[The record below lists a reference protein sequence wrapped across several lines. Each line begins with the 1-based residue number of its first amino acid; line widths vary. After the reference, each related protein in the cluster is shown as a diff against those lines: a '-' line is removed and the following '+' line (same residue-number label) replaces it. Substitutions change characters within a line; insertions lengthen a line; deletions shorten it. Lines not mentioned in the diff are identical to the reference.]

1 MFDKHFVG
9 LDLTGVED
17 NGLQR
22 PISRVTLLLDNENSI
37 TAGDDTG
44 LELLADCPHA
54 TQAMANAILT
64 QIKGYRYRMF
74 SADNAGL
81 DPSAELGDGVTV
93 GGVYSVISRLSD
105 DGGGY
110 AGISAPGEAELE
122 DEYPAG
128 GPITTSFNRKIAQ
141 TYSRITKTAEQIRL
155 EVANDLQGLSS
166 SITVELSKIT
176 QKVEDT
182 AKGLRTEFTVELEG
196 ITSKVTGLNG
206 KYTALEQKVDSFKLT
221 VSNGSTSSTM
231 SLMANGVSI
240 SSQTIRMTGLV
251 SFTGLAN
258 GTTTIDGACIKTGTI
273 DAEYINL
280 TGAIRWRDLS
290 ASVQDDINDAYS
302 MAEDAQS
309 LASDLDNVVGGWTYR
324 GSTYIDGGM
333 IMTGTVMASQLL
345 GGEVGLLDSRERLVG
360 GLLISSTQTGYG
372 VELYTDYGGIR
383 INAGGNFWVDSYN
396 GSFGLT
402 SSGVVCGDNC
412 VPSRTGSYSLGK
424 GGLHW
429 SDVYA
434 DNDTIV
440 TSDREKKEA
449 VAYGLDRYAA
459 LFDAL
464 RPVSF
469 RLRKGQSGRTHLGLI
484 AQDVEAAM
492 EAAGLTGMDFAGLIK
507 SPRLDGEG
515 KEMDGLYDYALR
527 YGEFIALC
535 IAEIQG
541 LKGRVTKLEGSIPV

>member
-54 TQAMANAILT
+54 TQAMANAILA

-81 DPSAELGDGVTV
+81 DPSAELGDGVTA

-105 DGGGY
+105 DGSGY

-141 TYSRITKTAEQIRL
+141 TYSKITKTAEQIRL

-166 SITVELSKIT
+166 SITVEL
-176 QKVEDT
+176 
-182 AKGLRTEFTVELEG
+182 EG

-206 KYTALEQKVDSFKLT
+206 KYTELEQKVDSFKLT

-290 ASVQDDINDAYS
+290 TSVQDDINDAYS

-492 EAAGLTGMDFAGLIK
+492 EAAGLTGIDFAGLIK

-527 YGEFIALC
+527 YGEFTALC
-535 IAEIQG
+535 IEQIQR
-541 LKGRVTKLEGSIPV
+541 LKGRVEELERRLAV